1 MELKQGYKKTDMGII
16 PEDWGVKQLKDVCDL
31 TSSKRIFESDY
42 VKIGIPFYRGKEISL
57 LNENKKLDE
66 EYFISAEKYN
76 AINRAFGSPCKG
88 DILITAVGT
97 LGNVYLVPNDDKFYF
112 KDGNLIWLRNIKSV
126 LPSYLSI
133 QLNWLK
139 NEVINNAIGSSQKA
153 LTIIVLRK
161 QYFVLPPLSEQ
172 TSIANALSDM
182 DALISQTEKLI
193 VKKKAI
199 KQGAM
204 QELLK
209 PKEGWVTK
217 KLGDVA
223 KFLKGSG
230 LPKAD
235 LTEDGRYRCIHY
247 GELFTFYK
255 ENIHNI
261 KSRTNKN
268 LGAFLSNI
276 NDVLMP
282 TSDVTPNGLATASCI
297 NENNIVLGGD
307 ILVIRTDSN
316 KIDGVFL
323 SYSIKFNRQQIMKL
337 VSGSTVYHLYGSDM
351 SKFIFSFPE
360 LKIQQEISRLLID
373 MEDDINKYQTKLTK
387 LKQQK
392 QGMMHAL
399 LTGKIRLVS

>member
-1 MELKQGYKKTDMGII
+1 
-16 PEDWGVKQLKDVCDL
+16 
-31 TSSKRIFESDY
+31 
-42 VKIGIPFYRGKEISL
+42 
-57 LNENKKLDE
+57 
-66 EYFISAEKYN
+66 
-76 AINRAFGSPCKG
+76 
-88 DILITAVGT
+88 
-97 LGNVYLVPNDDKFYF
+97 
-112 KDGNLIWLRNIKSV
+112 
-126 LPSYLSI
+126 
-133 QLNWLK
+133 
-139 NEVINNAIGSSQKA
+139 
-153 LTIIVLRK
+153 
-161 QYFVLPPLSEQ
+161 
-172 TSIANALSDM
+172 
-182 DALISQTEKLI
+182 
-193 VKKKAI
+193 
-199 KQGAM
+199 
-204 QELLK
+204 
-209 PKEGWVTK
+209 
-217 KLGDVA
+217 
-223 KFLKGSG
+223 
-230 LPKAD
+230 
-235 LTEDGRYRCIHY
+235 
-247 GELFTFYK
+247 
-255 ENIHNI
+255 
-261 KSRTNKN
+261 

>member
-1 MELKQGYKKTDMGII
+1 MELKQGYKQTEIGVMPEEWGIT
-16 PEDWGVKQLKDVCDL
+16 ELG
-31 TSSKRIFESDY
+31 
-42 VKIGIPFYRGKEISL
+42 KIGVFSKGSGVRKDQSNSGEIACVRYGELYTKHNNYIKTICS
-57 LNENKKLDE
+57 
-66 EYFISAEKYN
+66 FISKEVSLQAK
-76 AINRAFGSPCKG
+76 RLKKG
-88 DILITAVGT
+88 DILFAGSGETKAEIGKSAAFIDEIEAYAGGDIVILTPKEFDSMY
-97 LGNVYLVPNDDKFYF
+97 LGYLLNASF
-112 KDGNLIWLRNIKSV
+112 
-126 LPSYLSI
+126 I
-133 QLNWLK
+133 Q
-139 NEVINNAIGSSQKA
+139 SQKA
-153 LTIIVLRK
+153 SRGQGDAVVHISSNN
-161 QYFVLPPLSEQ
+161 LSSIKIPQPTLQEQ
-172 TSIANALSDM
+172 TAIANALSDM

-193 VKKKAI
+193 EKKKAI

-209 PKEGWVTK
+209 PKDGWVTK
-217 KLGDVA
+217 RLGDVS
-223 KFLKGSG
+223 KFYKGSG
-230 LPKAD
+230 LPKSD
-235 LTEDGRYRCIHY
+235 LTEYGRYKCIHY

-255 ENIHNI
+255 ENIDNI

-268 LGAFLSNI
+268 FGAFLSNV

-307 ILVIRTDSN
+307 ILVIRSDSN

-360 LKIQQEISRLLID
+360 IKIQQRISRLLID
-373 MEDDINKYQTKLTK
+373 MEDELNKYQTKLTK

-392 QGMMHAL
+392 QGMMQAL

>member
-1 MELKQGYKKTDMGII
+1 
-16 PEDWGVKQLKDVCDL
+16 
-31 TSSKRIFESDY
+31 
-42 VKIGIPFYRGKEISL
+42 
-57 LNENKKLDE
+57 
-66 EYFISAEKYN
+66 
-76 AINRAFGSPCKG
+76 
-88 DILITAVGT
+88 
-97 LGNVYLVPNDDKFYF
+97 
-112 KDGNLIWLRNIKSV
+112 
-126 LPSYLSI
+126 
-133 QLNWLK
+133 
-139 NEVINNAIGSSQKA
+139 
-153 LTIIVLRK
+153 
-161 QYFVLPPLSEQ
+161 
-172 TSIANALSDM
+172 M